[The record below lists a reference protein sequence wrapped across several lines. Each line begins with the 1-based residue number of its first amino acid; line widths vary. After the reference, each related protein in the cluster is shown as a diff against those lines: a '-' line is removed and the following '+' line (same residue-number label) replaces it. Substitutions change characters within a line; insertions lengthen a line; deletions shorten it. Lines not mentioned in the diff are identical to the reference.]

1 MTTGTKKTII
11 KWIVSILTITAAT
24 LASLF
29 GLQSCNVS
37 RTITTQSHY
46 LQRGD
51 TNIVIQTKT
60 IETYDATKKL

>member
-1 MTTGTKKTII
+1 MTTKQKQTII
-11 KWIVSILTITAAT
+11 KWLVSILTITAAT
-24 LASLF
+24 LATLF

-60 IETYDATKKL
+60 IETYDATKKQ